1 MKLLKILSCLLILS
15 LTFAN
20 YSEAKGRSFGG
31 GFRSQRAAPAPMKS
45 APAPQSPQSR
55 SMFGSFGTK
64 PATAAPNAQPSA
76 MNRDMNA
83 NAAQSNALKN
93 YDARN
98 KVNESGAGAAA
109 GGSGAGSSGIGGSG
123 TGGSGW
129 FRSGNQGGAAPAS
142 AIQSAPHTT
151 VVHQG
156 GGFMHNSMWFMLCNS
171 MASHRQNYYPQ
182 QPSAQSVNQDG
193 QVVNPTGEN
202 DSVTPPVE
210 EKESF
215 FMSLLRFVIWVA
227 VIVGVYKLVKNIM
240 QSRKNRANKKL
251 ALKQS
256 AKKFAIFK

>member
-1 MKLLKILSCLLILS
+1 MKIFKLLNCLLILS

-20 YSEAKGRSFGG
+20 YSEAKGRSFSG
-31 GFRSQRAAPAPMKS
+31 GFGSQRAAPMKS
-45 APAPQSPQSR
+45 APAPQSPQTR

-64 PATAAPNAQPSA
+64 PATAAPSAQPSA

-83 NAAQSNALKN
+83 NAVQANALKN

-98 KVNESGAGAAA
+98 KVNESAAGATA
-109 GGSGAGSSGIGGSG
+109 GGSGAGSSG

-129 FRSGNQGGAAPAS
+129 FRSGNQSGAAPVGAM
-142 AIQSAPHTT
+142 QSAPQTI

-156 GGFMHNSMWFMLCNS
+156 GGFMHNAMWFMLGNS
-171 MASHRQNYYPQ
+171 MASHHQNYYPQ
-182 QPSAQSVNQDG
+182 QPYAQSVNQDG

-215 FMSLLRFVIWVA
+215 FMSLLRFVIWIA

-240 QSRKNRANKKL
+240 QSRKNRANKKPNYT
-251 ALKQS
+251 
-256 AKKFAIFK
+256 FGN